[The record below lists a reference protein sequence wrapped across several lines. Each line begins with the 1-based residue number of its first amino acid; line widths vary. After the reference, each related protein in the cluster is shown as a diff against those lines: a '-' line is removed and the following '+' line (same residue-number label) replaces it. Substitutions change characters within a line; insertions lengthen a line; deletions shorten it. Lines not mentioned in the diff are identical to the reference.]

1 MSTHYSPLYEGLP
14 PLKRRRVEE
23 DSPLVSTCS
32 TGTCGSSN
40 YSMNMEELNQ
50 SFLLQL
56 DMNNECALETP
67 IECLCVDMLINVF
80 SWLEFKWFVKI
91 GVVSKRWKVKWR

>member
-1 MSTHYSPLYEGLP
+1 MAAHYSSLYEGLP

-23 DSPLVSTCS
+23 DATSLSTCNS
-32 TGTCGSSN
+32 GADNT
-40 YSMNMEELNQ
+40 YSMSMEELNQ
-50 SFLLQL
+50 SFMMQIE
-56 DMNNECALETP
+56 MNNACIMGTP

-91 GVVSKRWKVKWR
+91 GVVSKRWKVG

>member
-23 DSPLVSTCS
+23 DAPQSLSTCN
-32 TGTCGSSN
+32 TGTCGPNNN
-40 YSMNMEELNQ
+40 YSMSMEELNQ
-50 SFLLQL
+50 SFIMQL
-56 DMNNECALETP
+56 EMNNACVLGTP
-67 IECLCVDMLINVF
+67 IECLCVDMMINIF

-91 GVVSKRWKVKWR
+91 GVVSKRWKVI